1 MHRADIL
8 AVILGGGQGTRLF
21 PLTKYRAKPAVPFGG
36 KFRIIDIPISNC
48 LNSKIERIYV
58 LTQFNTES
66 LHRHIYGT
74 YRLGRFTRGFV
85 DILAA
90 QQTTENMDWYQGTA
104 DAVRQNLEYIRQINA
119 RYTLI
124 LSGDHLYRMDY
135 NQFLHSHIKNRADIT
150 ISVKPVPRG
159 EASGFGILKTDQ
171 QNRILEFVE
180 KPGAD
185 CLDATAS
192 PGLPE
197 ETPFLASMGVYIF
210 SSPILFEILR
220 QNLSADF
227 GKHIIPYAIENYRV
241 FTHTFSDYWRDIGT
255 MESFFKANLELTS
268 LKPAF
273 TFYDEKFPI
282 YTHARSL
289 PGSRVDSCKFER
301 VLLADGCFVDGS
313 TIKNSVIGI
322 RSKIA
327 ANSLLENCVVMGGDF
342 YESKP
347 KRGTIPIGIGKDCII
362 KNAIIDKN
370 ARIGNQVRILNQENI
385 RNLDHDKYYIRD
397 GIVVIPKNMMIPN
410 NTVI

>member
-1 MHRADIL
+1 MRRAEVL
-8 AVILGGGQGTRLF
+8 AVVLGGGQGTRLF

-48 LNSKIERIYV
+48 LNSKIEKIYV

-74 YRLGRFTRGFV
+74 YRLGRFSNGFV

-104 DAVRQNLEYIRQINA
+104 DAVRQNLDYIRQINA
-119 RYTLI
+119 KYILI

-135 NQFLHSHIKNRADIT
+135 NQFLNTHIKNRADIT
-150 ISVKPVPRG
+150 ISVKPVSHH
-159 EASGFGILKTDQ
+159 EAPGFGILKTDP

-180 KPGAD
+180 KPGPDRLA
-185 CLDATAS
+185 AAAS
-192 PGLPE
+192 PGLPSD
-197 ETPFLASMGVYIF
+197 TPFLASMGIYVF
-210 SSPILFEILR
+210 SSRVLFEILR
-220 QNLSADF
+220 QNSSADF
-227 GKHIIPYAIENYRV
+227 GKHIIPYAIDHYRV
-241 FTHTFSDYWRDIGT
+241 FTHTFNDYWRDIGT
-255 MESFFKANLELTS
+255 MESFFKANLELAS
-268 LKPAF
+268 MKPPF

-289 PGSRVDSCKFER
+289 PGSRVDSCNFER
-301 VLLADGCFVDGS
+301 ALVADGCFIDGS
-313 TIKNSVIGI
+313 TVKNSVIGI

-327 ANSLLENCVVMGGDF
+327 SNSFLENCVVMGGDY
-342 YESKP
+342 YENRP
-347 KRGTIPIGIGKDCII
+347 RRGVIPVGIGKNCVI

-370 ARIGNQVRILNQENI
+370 ARIGTNVRIINKANI
-385 RNLDHDKYYIRD
+385 RNLDRSNYHIRD
-397 GIVVIPKNMMIPN
+397 GIVVIPKNTTILN